1 MRTDDASARTIAG
14 LLLLQM
20 VGGPIV
26 NFALMGRVTAA
37 PGFLAHAAGLP
48 VHVGL
53 AALLGIALGAASVGI
68 AIAAWPVLRRHGEA
82 AALWLFAFAVASF
95 ALATVEAA
103 TVLAMRSLSEAYLAA
118 GTDAGAQQA
127 LAGVVAAA
135 RRWAH
140 YTHLVVGGGTAFV
153 LYLSLL
159 RHALVPRVLAGF
171 GVVAAL
177 AMLAAVALPLFGERI
192 VFPLLAPLGLAHL
205 ALAAWLLAKGFS
217 GRATEATP

>member
-1 MRTDDASARTIAG
+1 MRTHHASARAIAG

-20 VGGPIV
+20 VGGPIL
-26 NFALMGRVTAA
+26 NFVLMGRITAA

-53 AALLGIALGAASVGI
+53 AALLGMALGAASVGI

-82 AALWLFAFAVASF
+82 AALWLFAFAVASL
-95 ALATVEAA
+95 ALTAVEAG
-103 TVLAMRSLSEAYLAA
+103 TVLSMRSLGEAYHAA
-118 GTDAGAQQA
+118 GADAGAQRA

-140 YTHLVVGGGTAFV
+140 YTNLVVVGGMACV

-159 RHALVPRVLAGF
+159 RHALVPRMLAGF
-171 GVVAAL
+171 GVLGAL
-177 AMLAAVALPLFGERI
+177 AMLATVSLPLFGGHI
-192 VFPLLAPLGLAHL
+192 VFPLLAPLGVAHL
-205 ALAAWLLAKGFS
+205 ALVAWLLAKGFA
-217 GRATEATP
+217 GRAAEATP